1 MDTSNHFEIST
12 LFAQLGLPTDNKSI
26 TQFIENHHI
35 SGSIRLDEAPFW
47 TSSQA
52 TFLREA
58 IEEDSDWAEAVD
70 NLDSKLRH

>member
-12 LFAQLGLPTDNKSI
+12 LFAQLGLDTDKESI
-26 TQFIENHHI
+26 NQFIQNHHI

-52 TFLREA
+52 AFLREA
-58 IEEDSDWAEAVD
+58 IEDDSDWAEVVD
-70 NLDSKLRH
+70 HLDSKLRH

>member
-1 MDTSNHFEIST
+1 MDTSNHFEFST
-12 LFAQLGLPTDNKSI
+12 LFSQLGLASDQESI
-26 TQFIENHHI
+26 NQFIQNHHI

-52 TFLREA
+52 SFLREA

-70 NLDSKLRH
+70 HLDSELRH